1 MPAQAYEPI
10 YALSRGSHPESL
22 HYGAIAVVD
31 ATGQLLAAYGDPQL
45 SAFLRSAG
53 KPFQALPLALEGGVE
68 HYDISPQ
75 ELAVICASHSG
86 TDEQVAVI
94 AGLQAKVGVT
104 ESQLMCGA
112 HAAFHP
118 ETAARMQSAGI
129 APTPN
134 RNNCS
139 GKHTGML
146 ATAKLRGW
154 PLQNYV
160 DLAHPLQQE
169 ILALFAE
176 IASLPIEDLAIGV
189 DGCSAPNW
197 PAPLYNTALAYA
209 RLMDPVG
216 LPAEQ
221 RRACTQVRDAMLA
234 HPEMVGGPQ
243 RFDTLLMQ
251 TAGGRILAKGGAEGL
266 QALAL
271 RPGVLAP
278 GSPAIGIAL
287 KIADGDARGWVSHAV
302 TLEVLRQ
309 LGVLSHEELNRLA
322 EFGPAR
328 NITNWRGLSVGEGHP
343 VFDLA
348 GS

>member
-1 MPAQAYEPI
+1 
-10 YALSRGSHPESL
+10 
-22 HYGAIAVVD
+22 
-31 ATGQLLAAYGDPQL
+31 LAAYGDPQL
-45 SAFLRSAG
+45 FTFLRSAG
-53 KPFQALPLALEGGVE
+53 KPFQALPLALAGGIE
-68 HYDISPQ
+68 HYSISPQ

-86 TDEQVAVI
+86 TDEQVAVVE
-94 AGLQAKVGVT
+94 GLQAKVGVA

-112 HAAFHP
+112 HAAFHA
-118 ETAARMQSAGI
+118 ETAARMQSARI
-129 APTPN
+129 APTSN

-154 PLQNYV
+154 PLENYV
-160 DLAHPLQQE
+160 DLAHPLQQQ
-169 ILALFAE
+169 ILVLFAE
-176 IASLPIEDLAIGV
+176 IAGFPIEDLAVGI

-197 PAPLYNTALAYA
+197 AAPLYNTALAYA
-209 RLMDPVG
+209 RLMDAGV

-251 TAGGRILAKGGAEGL
+251 TAGGRILAKGGAEGF

-271 RPGVLAP
+271 RQGVLAP
-278 GSPAIGIAL
+278 GSPAVGIAL

-309 LGVLSHEELNRLA
+309 LGVLSLEELDRLA
-322 EFGPAR
+322 EFGPVR
-328 NITNWRGLSVGEGHP
+328 SITNWRGLSVGESGP
-343 VFDLA
+343 VFDLR